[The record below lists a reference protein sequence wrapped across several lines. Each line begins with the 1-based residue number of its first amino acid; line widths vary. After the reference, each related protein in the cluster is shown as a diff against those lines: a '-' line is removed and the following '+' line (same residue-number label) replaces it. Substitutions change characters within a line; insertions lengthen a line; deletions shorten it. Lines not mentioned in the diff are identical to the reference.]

1 LLRDT
6 LSALH
11 QEQHQMFMTAFQRAF
26 AEGLA
31 ISGQLEEAANMI
43 DGALIRATERGES
56 YELPDLWRARGE
68 ILLAQPRADQAL
80 AEESLL
86 RSLGMAREQCARGWE
101 ARTAVPLARL
111 WLAQGR
117 TREADELLG
126 TTLQQFSEGLR
137 GASLVEVA
145 RLRREVQR
153 SIGRRQA

>member
-1 LLRDT
+1 
-6 LSALH
+6 
-11 QEQHQMFMTAFQRAF
+11 
-26 AEGLA
+26 
-31 ISGQLEEAANMI
+31 MI